1 MAQSDEPSVYLLDD
15 DASVRR
21 AVSRLLHAAG
31 IDVRAFGSVDE
42 FLSSHIE
49 RRRACVVADALMPG
63 DGGMHLPHRLH
74 AAGCDI
80 PVILMTAEDNGRLR
94 AAAKLA
100 GAVGFFH
107 KPVDAQALID
117 AIQWALDDPG
127 SHTRSQRT
135 AVHKKSQ

>member
-1 MAQSDEPSVYLLDD
+1 MVQSDPPTSVYLVDE

-31 IDVRAFGSVDE
+31 IQVRAFGSIDE
-42 FLSSHIE
+42 FLSTSVE
-49 RRRACVVADALMPG
+49 LRRACVVADAPMPG
-63 DGGMHLPHRLH
+63 DTGVHLPRRLH
-74 AAGCDI
+74 AAGRNI

-94 AAAKLA
+94 AAAKSA

-117 AIQWALDDPG
+117 AIHWALDDPEL
-127 SHTRSQRT
+127 HAHPQRT
-135 AVHKKSQ
+135 AQKKYP